1 MNVSA
6 KNKQEVIKEYATSQT
21 KGLTSEEAEKRL
33 ERDGKNT
40 LHGGKKVSFF
50 KKLLLSLCDRMTV
63 ILLLAAAVSFV
74 TSLIGGESTADTF
87 IILAIVVL
95 NGFIGVIQESKA
107 EKALEA
113 LKRMTSPHA
122 TVLRDGKEADV
133 PTESIVKG
141 DIIILKKGCYVAAD
155 GYLLE
160 AVSLTAD
167 ESALTGESLPVEKS
181 TAPSAENAHLSEI
194 KNMVRAG
201 TVICGGSG
209 KAVVTATG
217 MDSYMGHIAGMLDKG
232 SAEKTPLQQR
242 LAKTG
247 GMLGNCA
254 LIICGVIFIVSLIRG
269 LPPKEMFLTS
279 VSLAVAA
286 IPEGLPAIVTI
297 ILSMGVKQ
305 MADKKAVVKK
315 LPAVETLG
323 TAAVICSDKTG
334 TITQNKMT
342 VTDFYG
348 DREKAA
354 LCAFLCNNRESPTEN
369 AVFDWAED
377 KVKEKGKYTRIKEI
391 PFDSDKKYMITV
403 HKAEK
408 GYITVKKGAPEKV
421 IISETKET
429 DMLAK
434 AREYAENAK
443 RVIAFGY
450 CRTEKPPA
458 DPEGCV
464 FIPCGICGM
473 SDPPRPEVKN
483 AVKLCRKAGIKP
495 VMITGDHASTAA
507 AVAREVGILRDG
519 DKVYTEA
526 ELKDLDT
533 PALAKAV
540 RNCSVFA
547 RTTPEFKV
555 RIVEAYKYGK
565 QVVAMTGDGVN
576 DAPALKKAD
585 IGCAMGKNG
594 TDVAKEAAD
603 IILTDDN
610 FSTIIEAVRYGRGI
624 YDNIRRAVRFLLS
637 CNIGEILT
645 VFAAI
650 IMSHPSPL
658 SAIQLL
664 WVNLVTDSLPAI
676 ALGME
681 KTHDSVMDR
690 KPAGKNA
697 SLFADGLG
705 LRIAAEGTLIGIL
718 SLCAFILGLKSGDGK
733 AASTMCFGV
742 LSFSQLFHA
751 FNMRS
756 EKPFYA
762 RGIPKNVPLL
772 LGVILCMALQAAI
785 MILPQAASLF
795 GAVPLDAR
803 QWMTVACLSFAPI
816 PLCEIFKMIKR
827 KK

>member
-1 MNVSA
+1 MNIGA
-6 KNKQEVIKEYATSQT
+6 KTKAEVIKEYGTSPT
-21 KGLTSEEAEKRL
+21 KGLSTEEAEKRL
-33 ERDGKNT
+33 EKYGRNT
-40 LHGGKKVSFF
+40 LSGGKKPSFF
-50 KKLLLSLCDRMTV
+50 KKFFVSLCDRMTV
-63 ILLLAAAVSFV
+63 ILLLAAAISFI

-95 NGFIGVIQESKA
+95 NSFIGVIQESKA
-107 EKALEA
+107 EKALDA
-113 LKRMTSPHA
+113 LKKMTSPHA
-122 TVLRDGKEADV
+122 AVIRDGKETEV
-133 PTESIVKG
+133 PTENIVTG
-141 DIIILKKGCYVAAD
+141 DILILKKGCYVAAD
-155 GYLLE
+155 GYLFE
-160 AVSLTAD
+160 TVSLTAD
-167 ESALTGESLPVEKS
+167 ESALTGESVPVEKS
-181 TAPSAENAHLSEI
+181 TVPSAENAHISEI
-194 KNMVRAG
+194 KNIVRAG

-209 KAVVTATG
+209 KAIVTATG

-232 SAEKTPLQQR
+232 NGEKTPLQQR

-247 GMLGNCA
+247 SMLGNCA
-254 LIICGVIFIVSLIRG
+254 LAICGVIFIVSLIRG
-269 LPPKEMFLTS
+269 LPAKEMFLTS

-348 DREKAA
+348 DRENAA
-354 LCAFLCNNRESPTEN
+354 LCGVLCNNRESPTEN
-369 AVFDWAED
+369 AVFDWADTYVAD
-377 KVKEKGKYTRIKEI
+377 KNKYTRIKEI
-391 PFDSDKKYMITV
+391 PFDSEKKYMITV
-403 HKAEK
+403 HKTGK

-421 IISETKET
+421 LEKGKTAQELLSK
-429 DMLAK
+429 AK
-434 AREYAENAK
+434 VYAEEAK

-458 DPEGCV
+458 DPEKCV
-464 FIPCGICGM
+464 FTPCGICGM
-473 SDPPRPEVKN
+473 ADPPRPEVKE
-483 AVKLCRKAGIKP
+483 AVKICRRAGIKP

-507 AVAREVGILRDG
+507 AVARDIGILRDG

-540 RNCSVFA
+540 KNCAVFA

-565 QVVAMTGDGVN
+565 YVVAMTGDGVN

-650 IMSHPSPL
+650 IMSLPSPL

-664 WVNLVTDSLPAI
+664 WVNLVTDSIPAI

-690 KPAGKNA
+690 KPMSKKEG
-697 SLFADGLG
+697 LFSGGLG
-705 LRIAAEGTLIGIL
+705 MRITAEGVLIGCMSL
-718 SLCAFILGLKSGDGK
+718 SAFLLGLKSGDERV
-733 AASTMCFGV
+733 ASTMCFGV

-756 EKPFYA
+756 ERPFYA
-762 RGIPKNVPLL
+762 RGIPKNTPLFF
-772 LGVILCMALQAAI
+772 GVLLCMALQAGI
-785 MILPQAASLF
+785 MLLPQTAALF
-795 GAVPLDAR
+795 GVVPLEVR
-803 QWMTVACLSFAPI
+803 QWLTVACLSFTPI
-816 PLCEIFKMIKR
+816 PVCEIFKILKR